1 MKLSGR
7 LQKQHLM
14 HRGFPIIAH
23 PASASFRHRLDRG
36 LCGGLATAGWR
47 QVPAFK
53 RRVQVRLRR
62 NASGRAGQGFPALGE
77 FSGPA
82 EVVSP
87 FEHCRLSL
95 HRL

>member
-47 QVPAFK
+47 KVPTFK

-62 NASGRAGQGFPALGE
+62 NAAERAGQGSRRWAN
-77 FSGPA
+77 
-82 EVVSP
+82 SP
-87 FEHCRLSL
+87 VQPKSFRLSSTAA
-95 HRL
+95 